1 MDTMFIPTENDFRRW
16 MKEAVK
22 ELLDAN
28 AVKSPPENSPGEE
41 MLLSR
46 KEVAW
51 MFHISLVT
59 LHSWMKQGLPHH
71 KQGGRV
77 YFMRSEVLACLKQ
90 KQGNKASFSGKNPQN
105 QK

>member
-1 MDTMFIPTENDFRRW
+1 MDTLFIPTENDFRRW

-28 AVKSPPENSPGEE
+28 AVKSPPDPSPEEE

-77 YFMRSEVLACLKQ
+77 YFIRSEVLAYLKQ
-90 KQGNKASFSGKNPQN
+90 KQGNKASFSDKNPLN
-105 QK
+105 HE

>member
-1 MDTMFIPTENDFRRW
+1 MDKLFIPTENDFRRW

-28 AVKSPPENSPGEE
+28 AVKPPPASTPEEE

-59 LHSWMKQGLPHH
+59 LHAWMKKGLPHH

-77 YFMRSEVLACLKQ
+77 YFLRSEVMAYVKQ
-90 KQGNKASFSGKNPQN
+90 KHGNKTQF
-105 QK
+105 